1 MLRFLFTR
9 QSKGNGSEI
18 DRDMSE
24 GTTRSDGSSEN
35 PNIVDEN
42 PVPPPVAPLFF
53 TTSPLKLI
61 VMSICTMGIYDLYW
75 FYKNWKLVR
84 ERTGQKLGHSGGRF
98 FLLYGRIA
106 VSRK

>member
-1 MLRFLFTR
+1 MLKFLFTR

-24 GTTRSDGSSEN
+24 ETTSPEGSSEN

-42 PVPPPVAPLFF
+42 PAPSTTVPPFF
-53 TTSPLKLI
+53 TASVLKLI
-61 VMSICTMGIYDLYW
+61 VMSVCTMGIYQLYW
-75 FYKNWKLVR
+75 FYKNWKLIKD
-84 ERTGQKLGHSGGRF
+84 RTGQKIRPFWRAF